1 MPNEEE
7 MEEQLNRFQEILE
20 NGLIKVCGM
29 SDIPVEMM
37 SSPDIDEKW
46 NTALMKGYTADAVN
60 NINDYPQAALGFAAY
75 LGMAVA
81 NQWDKDWEE
90 GRDKPYRSYYGDR
103 GFDNMDDHIVEDVL
117 RLDSLISGK
126 VKRAVLNCTQATQ
139 DLLRHE
145 AIETQS
151 EFGFFALIRCY
162 TAMFRIGVSLE
173 LYRLC
178 YKKQYINQSVS

>member
-1 MPNEEE
+1 MK
-7 MEEQLNRFQEILE
+7 EQLDKFQEILE

-29 SDIPVEMM
+29 SDIPIEMM
-37 SSPDIDEKW
+37 SSPDIDGKW
-46 NTALMKGYTADAVN
+46 DSTLLKEYTADAVN

-81 NQWDKDWEE
+81 NQWDREWEKAV
-90 GRDKPYRSYYGDR
+90 DKPYKSYYGSR

-117 RLDSLISGK
+117 KLDTLIAAK

-151 EFGFFALIRCY
+151 EFGFYTLVRCY

-173 LYRLC
+173 LYRLG
-178 YKKQYINQSVS
+178 YKKQYLNRTVS

>member
-1 MPNEEE
+1 MDS
-7 MEEQLNRFQEILE
+7 MKEQLDKFQEILE

-29 SDIPVEMM
+29 SDIPIEMM
-37 SSPDIDEKW
+37 SSPDIDGKW
-46 NTALMKGYTADAVN
+46 DSTLLKGYTADAVN

-81 NQWDKDWEE
+81 NQWDREWEKAK
-90 GRDKPYRSYYGDR
+90 DKPYRSYYGSR

-117 RLDSLISGK
+117 KLDTLIAAK

-151 EFGFFALIRCY
+151 EFGFYTLVRCY

-173 LYRLC
+173 LYRLG
-178 YKKQYINQSVS
+178 YKKQYLNRTVS